1 MVKSVDKALRIV
13 QLFINSESL
22 SFTEICQQA
31 DLPKAT
37 AFNLIETLEVH
48 KYLHRN
54 PTNGRYALGRTLLE
68 LGNLYTSRLHLRD
81 IAYPIMQR
89 MSEITNQTSQL
100 TMLSDLNVVYLEKV
114 DSSGLIQLNTRIGS
128 TFPAHCTATGKI
140 MLAFLPEDELNSLL
154 QNRPLTKMTAYTITD
169 KDALKENLAET
180 RRNGYSVDNR
190 ESNDQIMA
198 FGAPIRDSSGKVIAG
213 ISLTGLATS
222 FISTSEKSLNCL
234 LEGAAKISKILGYK
248 QR

>member
-54 PTNGRYALGRTLLE
+54 PNGRYALGRTLLE

-234 LEGAAKISKILGYK
+234 LEGAGKISKILGYK

>member
-37 AFNLIETLEVH
+37 AFNLIETLEAH

-89 MSEITNQTSQL
+89 MSELTNQTSQL

-140 MLAFLPEDELNSLL
+140 MLAFLPEDELNSLM

-169 KDALKENLAET
+169 KNALKENLAEA
-180 RRNGYSVDNR
+180 RRNGYSVDSR

-222 FISTSEKSLNCL
+222 FISTSDKSLNCL

>member
-37 AFNLIETLEVH
+37 AFNLIETLEAH

-89 MSEITNQTSQL
+89 MSELTNQTSQL

-140 MLAFLPEDELNSLL
+140 MLAFLPEDELNSLM

-169 KDALKENLAET
+169 KDALKENLAEA
-180 RRNGYSVDNR
+180 RRNGYSVDSR

-222 FISTSEKSLNCL
+222 FISTSDKSLNCL

>member
-54 PTNGRYALGRTLLE
+54 PNGRYALGRTLLE